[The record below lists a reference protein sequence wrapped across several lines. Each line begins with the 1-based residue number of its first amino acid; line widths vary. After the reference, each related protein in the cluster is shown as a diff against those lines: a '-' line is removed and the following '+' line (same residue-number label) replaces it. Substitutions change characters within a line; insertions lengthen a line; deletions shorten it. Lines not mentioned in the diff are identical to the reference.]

1 MFDIAVVGLGATGV
15 SLIKQ
20 LQDAVLILICQSQ
33 KLPCLIRCKHL
44 QEEKHSVRL
53 I

>member
-20 LQDAVLILICQSQ
+20 LQV
-33 KLPCLIRCKHL
+33 KLLFAISRHFGLHTPIYA
-44 QEEKHSVRL
+44 
-53 I
+53 